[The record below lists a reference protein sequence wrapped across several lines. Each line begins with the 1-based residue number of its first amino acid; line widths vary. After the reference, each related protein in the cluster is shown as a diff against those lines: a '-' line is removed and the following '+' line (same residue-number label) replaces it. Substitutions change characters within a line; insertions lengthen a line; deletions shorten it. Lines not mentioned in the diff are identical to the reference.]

1 MGRGNTLKKR
11 VLDKEYFVKRYDN
24 QETLNK
30 IVMIHK
36 KLEKRKFPYVI
47 PIEKQENQM
56 IYQQWLNGFKGANY
70 GLKRERTL
78 TLYTLQK
85 LHQTNR
91 IINWDKYNQLQSY
104 SLLEKW
110 TDRLERF
117 HAQKEQLIELMGE
130 DYYIVKSYAEQ
141 VLPLIKEELP
151 KKLTLCHGDVAHHN
165 FMVKEDKIM
174 VIDFDLAYLGDA
186 QEELILWMH
195 RVLPFMQYD
204 LEALVREQP
213 QLQQLEDK
221 FPYLLYPNELMRE
234 SLFIARLPKENRSVY
249 EIFYRRF
256 KSNALANYERLQK
269 QIVKLDSR

>member
-24 QETLNK
+24 RDTLKK

-36 KLEKRKFPYVI
+36 KLEKREFPYVI

-70 GLKRERTL
+70 ALRRERTL
-78 TLYTLQK
+78 TLRTLQK

-91 IINWDKYNQLQSY
+91 IINWEKYNQLQTY
-104 SLLEKW
+104 SLFEKW
-110 TDRLERF
+110 TERLERF
-117 HAQKEQLIELMGE
+117 YAHKEQIIELMGE
-130 DYYIVKSYAEQ
+130 DYYVVRGYAEQ
-141 VLPLIKEELP
+141 VLPLIEEKLP
-151 KKLTLCHGDVAHHN
+151 KNLTLCHGDVAHHN
-165 FMVKEDKIM
+165 FMVKDDKVV

-195 RVLPFMQYD
+195 RVLPFMKYD

-213 QLQQLEDK
+213 YLQQVEGK
-221 FPYLLYPNELMRE
+221 FPYLLYPNEIMRE
-234 SLFIARLPKENRSVY
+234 TLFIARLPKENRAVY
-249 EIFYRRF
+249 EVFYRRF
-256 KSNALANYERLQK
+256 ISKALASYARLQK
-269 QIVKLDSR
+269 QIEKLDS